1 MSLWFDTV
9 YVYYSIVYFALSL
22 SFVAFADFQRITV
35 FSRPMHR
42 GVPKQTKKTQTASI
56 NLGNSQIEGTKTVS

>member
-22 SFVAFADFQRITV
+22 SFEAFADFQRITA

-42 GVPKQTKKTQTASI
+42 GVPKQKKPQTASI
-56 NLGNSQIEGTKTVS
+56 DLCNSQIEGTKTVS